1 MAFGAFI
8 AARRLELAIPG
19 DVSLVGVDDHEV
31 AEVLGLTTV
40 RQRVVDHG
48 ALAAR
53 TLLRCL
59 ADEAVAS
66 PAIPTAPGGAGR
78 AHVDGTRE
86 SLTPDRSYVSV
97 CIGRDP
103 HGQRE
108 PFRRGM
114 R

>member
-31 AEVLGLTTV
+31 AEVIGLTTV

-59 ADEAVAS
+59 ADEAV
-66 PAIPTAPGGAGR
+66 PAPSIPHPTGGARR
-78 AHVDGTRE
+78 ADVDGARV
-86 SLTPDRSYVSV
+86 LDAGPARL
-97 CIGRDP
+97 
-103 HGQRE
+103 
-108 PFRRGM
+108 
-114 R
+114 